1 MLKQSVVFYGV
12 RMKISENILEQIG
25 STPLVKIGRMNGSAA
40 TVLAKV
46 EFFNPGGSVKDRVGA
61 AMVDAAEKSGALP
74 PGGVIIEPTSGN
86 TGIGLAIAAAVK
98 GYKLILV
105 MPDNM
110 SIERRKLAAAYGAD
124 IELTPAVD
132 GMRGAIARAEELN
145 RNIPG
150 SIIPQQFSNPANPQ
164 AHYDSTAVE
173 IWNDTDGKIDA
184 FVAGVG
190 TGGTL
195 TGVARYLKE
204 KNPGVKIFAIEPDT
218 SAVLS
223 GGEAGVHKL
232 QGIGAGFV
240 PDVLDRSLIDEVV
253 CVSAENAGNAARRA
267 AKEEGM
273 LIGISGGAALYAA
286 LQISGREEFAGK
298 NIVVLLPDTGER
310 YLSTWLFD

>member
-1 MLKQSVVFYGV
+1 
-12 RMKISENILEQIG
+12 MKISENILEQIG

-164 AHYDSTAVE
+164 SHYDSTAVE

-204 KNPGVKIFAIEPDT
+204 KNPEVKIFAIEPDT

>member
-1 MLKQSVVFYGV
+1 
-12 RMKISENILEQIG
+12 MKISENILEQIG

>member
-1 MLKQSVVFYGV
+1 
-12 RMKISENILEQIG
+12 MKISENILEQIG

-164 AHYDSTAVE
+164 SHYDSTAVE

>member
-1 MLKQSVVFYGV
+1 
-12 RMKISENILEQIG
+12 MKISENILEQIG

-61 AMVDAAEKSGALP
+61 AMVDAAEKSGALQ

-204 KNPGVKIFAIEPDT
+204 KNPEVKIFAIEPDT

>member
-1 MLKQSVVFYGV
+1 
-12 RMKISENILEQIG
+12 MKISENILEQIG

-61 AMVDAAEKSGALP
+61 AMVDAAEKSGALQ

>member
-1 MLKQSVVFYGV
+1 
-12 RMKISENILEQIG
+12 MKIAENILETIG
-25 STPLVKIGRMNGSAA
+25 GTPLVKIKKMNKGNAQL
-40 TVLAKV
+40 LAKV

-61 AMVDAAEKSGALP
+61 AMVEAAEKSGQLKT
-74 PGGVIIEPTSGN
+74 GGVIIEPTSGN

-110 SIERRKLAAAYGAD
+110 SVERRKLAAAYGAQ
-124 IELTPAVD
+124 IELTPAAL
-132 GMRGAIARAEELN
+132 GMKGAIARAEELN
-145 RNIPG
+145 SNIPG
-150 SIIPQQFSNPANPQ
+150 SIIPLQFDNPANPL
-164 AHYDSTAVE
+164 AHYNSTARE

-204 KNPGVKIFAIEPDT
+204 KNPGVKIFAVEPDV

-223 GGEAGVHKL
+223 GGKAGAHKL

-240 PDVLDRSLIDEVV
+240 PKVLDTALIDEVITV
-253 CVSAENAGNAARRA
+253 AAEDAGNAAVSS
-267 AKEEGM
+267 AKEEGI
-273 LIGISGGAALYAA
+273 LIGISGGAALFAA
-286 LQISGREEFAGK
+286 LQVAEREEFAGK